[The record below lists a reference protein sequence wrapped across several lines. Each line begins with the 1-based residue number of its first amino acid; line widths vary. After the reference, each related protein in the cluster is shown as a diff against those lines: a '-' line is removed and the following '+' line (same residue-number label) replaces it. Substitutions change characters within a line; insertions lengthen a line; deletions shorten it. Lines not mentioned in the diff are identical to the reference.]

1 LRAQLKDLSFKNRQ
15 HLGFGMKKKI
25 GLVPKTVIL
34 LVIFTV
40 GVCLHIAL
48 VKKPD
53 NYQVYVNAADN
64 IFFKQ
69 NLYAKYGILDYFK
82 YSPLAAL
89 MIVPFAQLID
99 EVGTF
104 LFLFLQYWMFIWGFW
119 RWAKSA
125 GFRVDQSSRMMLLA
139 FISIASDS
147 MLAVQICQ
155 VNAGIFGLMLLA
167 AAQYSEEKY
176 LKSGVLLSLAT
187 NLKIFPFT
195 LVFCFFVELKK
206 KFWLCFWFGLVFWFL
221 LPALFLGIDSNFKLL
236 GEWYKLMTWDQT
248 RNLEMLDI
256 GNFLNLHF
264 GIPQAIRNPLA
275 VLFGLFIGFA
285 TLYLFR
291 KGKTEM
297 LNRFLVPVNGLYVLL
312 FSYLSESATSIL
324 ATPAIFLIAMEA
336 LKEKTRA
343 WRYWILW
350 ILALLLIPLFYS
362 DMVPKSWSLWARG
375 FHLKTVG
382 YVYIS
387 IVIGFLFAK
396 RYRKSPA
403 G

>member
-1 LRAQLKDLSFKNRQ
+1 
-15 HLGFGMKKKI
+15 MKKQT
-25 GLVPKTVIL
+25 GLVPKTLIL

-40 GVCLHIAL
+40 GVCLHLSLI
-48 VKKPD
+48 KKPD
-53 NYQVYVNAADN
+53 NYQVYVNAVDN
-64 IFFKQ
+64 IFYKQ

-89 MIVPFAQLID
+89 MIVPFALFID
-99 EVGTF
+99 EVGMF
-104 LFLFLQYWMFIWGFW
+104 LFLFLQYWLFFWGFW

-125 GFRVDQSSRMMLLA
+125 GFRLDQSSSMMFLA
-139 FISIASDS
+139 FISIVSDS
-147 MLAVQICQ
+147 ILAVQICQ

-167 AAQYSEEKY
+167 ASQYSEGKY
-176 LKSGVLLSLAT
+176 LKSGLLLSLAT

-195 LVFCFFVELKK
+195 LALCLLTGFKK
-206 KFWLCFWFGLVFWFL
+206 KFWLSFWIGLVFWFF
-221 LPALFLGIDSNFKLL
+221 LPVLFIGVDYNFELL
-236 GEWYKLMTWDQT
+236 GEWFKLMTWDQT

-256 GNFLNLHF
+256 GNFLDLHF
-264 GIPQAIRNPLA
+264 GIPQAVRNPTA
-275 VLFGLFIGFA
+275 VLFGLLIGVA

-291 KGKTEM
+291 KDRTGLT
-297 LNRFLVPVNGLYVLL
+297 NRFLVPVNGLYVLL

-350 ILALLLIPLFYS
+350 ILALFLIPVFYS
-362 DMVPKSWSLWARG
+362 DLMLKSWSWWARS

-382 YVYIS
+382 YAYIS
-387 IVIGFLFAK
+387 IVIGILVAK
-396 RYRKSPA
+396 LYKKSSADSP
-403 G
+403 

>member
-1 LRAQLKDLSFKNRQ
+1 
-15 HLGFGMKKKI
+15 MKKKT
-25 GLVPKTVIL
+25 GLVPKTLIL
-34 LVIFTV
+34 LAIFTV
-40 GVCLHIAL
+40 GVCLHISL
-48 VKKPD
+48 IKKPD
-53 NYQVYVNAADN
+53 NYQVYVNAAEN
-64 IFFKQ
+64 IFYKQ

-89 MIVPFAQLID
+89 MIVPFSLLID
-99 EVGTF
+99 EVGIF
-104 LFLFLQYWMFIWGFW
+104 LFLFLQCWLFFWGFW

-125 GFRVDQSSRMMLLA
+125 GFRLDQSSSMMFLA
-139 FISIASDS
+139 FISIVSDS
-147 MLAVQICQ
+147 ILAVQICQ

-167 AAQYSEEKY
+167 AAQYSEGKH
-176 LKSGVLLSLAT
+176 LKSGLLLSLAT
-187 NLKIFPFT
+187 SLKIFPFT
-195 LVFCFFVELKK
+195 LAFCFLAGFKK
-206 KFWLCFWFGLVFWFL
+206 KFWLAFWIGLAFWFFL
-221 LPALFLGIDSNFKLL
+221 PVLFIGADYNFELL
-236 GEWYKLMTWDQT
+236 GEWYNLMTWDQT

-264 GIPQAIRNPLA
+264 GIPQAVRNPLA
-275 VLFGLFIGFA
+275 VLFGLLIGWT

-291 KGKTEM
+291 KGRTE
-297 LNRFLVPVNGLYVLL
+297 LINRFLVPVNGLHILL

-324 ATPAIFLIAMEA
+324 ATTAIFLVAMEA

-350 ILALLLIPLFYS
+350 ILALLLIPVFYS
-362 DMVPKSWSLWARG
+362 DLVLKSWSLWARS

-396 RYRKSPA
+396 LYKKSSTGSP
-403 G
+403 